1 MPVPSRTSSRRG
13 RPPRA
18 TAVRLAW
25 RMLPPELRDAVAARC
40 GAPIV
45 DAVSAETGF
54 TPGMASVL
62 TAADGSRHF
71 VKAASVRAQGE
82 FAAAYRAEALVLA
95 RMPADVAIPRLRWTL
110 GVSDL
115 AGGREDRWEGEWVV
129 LGIDHVDAAPPAR
142 PWNATDLVRCLDAL
156 HATALALTPA
166 PWPAPTLA
174 QDLGT
179 LPDHWRYVLRTFALP
194 HGREAAQLARG
205 FAAATAGRTLIH
217 TDMRDDNLLVNT
229 EGVWSCDWNWAV
241 QGAAWVDA
249 VSLLLSAYADGH
261 DVDAVV
267 ASHPIFLGVDPEDVD
282 VLLATLTGYFLA
294 AGDRPEA
301 PTSPHLRAHQRASG
315 EAAWEWLCHR
325 RGWPPE

>member
-1 MPVPSRTSSRRG
+1 
-13 RPPRA
+13 
-18 TAVRLAW
+18 
-25 RMLPPELRDAVAARC
+25 MLPPELRDAVAERC

-71 VKAASVRAQGE
+71 VKAASVRAQAE
-82 FAAAYRAEALVLA
+82 FAAAYRAESLVLD
-95 RMPADVAIPRLRWTL
+95 RMPAGVAIPRLQWTL
-110 GVSDL
+110 GVPEL
-115 AGGREDRWEGEWVV
+115 TPGGLGDRWEGEWVV
-129 LGIDHVDAAPPAR
+129 LGIEHIDADPPPR
-142 PWNATDLVRCLDAL
+142 PWSPTDLQRCLDAL
-156 HATALALTPA
+156 HATAVALTPA

-217 TDMRDDNLLVNT
+217 TDMRDDNLLL
-229 EGVWSCDWNWAV
+229 GPDAVWSCDWNWAV

-249 VSLLLSAYADGH
+249 VSLLLGAAADGL
-261 DVDAVV
+261 DADAVV
-267 ASHPIFLGVDPEDVD
+267 ATHPIFTGADPEDVD

-301 PTSPHLRAHQRASG
+301 PTSPYLRAHQRALG
-315 EAAWEWLCHR
+315 EAAWEWLCRR